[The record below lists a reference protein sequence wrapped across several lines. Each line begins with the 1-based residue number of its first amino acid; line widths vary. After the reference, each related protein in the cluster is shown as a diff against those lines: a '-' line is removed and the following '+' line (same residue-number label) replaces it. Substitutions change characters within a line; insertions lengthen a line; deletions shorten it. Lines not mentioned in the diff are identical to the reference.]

1 MKRENVPEH
10 WQWRKMKEIGE
21 IYSGGTPDRDNDSYF
36 GGDIPW
42 LRLKDVKTF
51 YVDSSEEYLTEEG
64 LNNSS
69 AQILPEGTVIVSTR
83 ATIGEVAVSKCEVTT
98 NQGFKSVKPEDDIPE
113 FIAYYLL
120 MITDELE
127 NMGRTTT
134 YPEVNKTQFSNIE
147 IPIPP
152 LDEQREIVAKLDSI
166 FEKLESLRETYARI
180 EEILEEFPDAAIG
193 KAFRGELM
201 DLDEQVSQVH
211 GQAPLDSYD

>member
-1 MKRENVPEH
+1 MNKGDVPEH
-10 WQWRKMKEIGE
+10 WKWRKLEEIGD

-36 GGDIPW
+36 GGNIPW
-42 LRLKDVKTF
+42 LRLKDVKSF
-51 YVDSSEEYLTEEG
+51 YVDSSEEYLTKEG

-69 AQILPEGTVIVSTR
+69 AQIVPEGTVIVSTR

-98 NQGFKSVKPEDDIPE
+98 NQGFKSVKPKDDIPE

-127 NMGRTTT
+127 RMGRTTT

-166 FEKLESLRETYARI
+166 FDKIESLREAYTRI
-180 EEILEEFPDAAIG
+180 DEILEELPDAATG
-193 KAFRGELM
+193 KAFRGELI
-201 DLDEQVSQVH
+201 DLDEQVSEVH
-211 GQAPLDSYD
+211 GQAPLETYE